1 MILSGLT
8 QILES
13 LSGTFS
19 LITLMT
25 IAVVTIHDPA
35 VGGGVLIAFCGI
47 IPAALTLAEHR
58 EQMAEKQLQ
67 AGK

>member
-25 IAVVTIHDPA
+25 IAVVTIHEGPA
-35 VGGGVLIAFCGI
+35 VGGGALIAFCGI

-58 EQMAEKQLQ
+58 EQMA
-67 AGK
+67 GK